1 MKMFLTSVLNSVCS
15 AMDSLIYTGLAFL
28 MSSLH
33 YPVESR
39 LLRQLFTVEMYG
51 AQEKGKCVYLTNYV
65 HRVSTRLA
73 FASPP
78 KYLTDDPEQALA
90 WSRETGYPI
99 QTVVSY
105 GAREYFDGW
114 WVRPQPYPL
123 VYEYGTVDLA
133 SDASRVSTESG
144 ADRETKTAREYA
156 QYFFDKLGARP
167 SVRLY
172 DPQNEQSRLVL
183 LALLCSRWP
192 ILSVYLLLRY
202 QWYNR
207 VCFEALLIGVVAF
220 GLLA

>member
-1 MKMFLTSVLNSVCS
+1 MFLASVLNRVCE
-15 AMDSLIYTGLAFL
+15 AMDSLIYTGLVL
-28 MSSLH
+28 IVSTLH

-39 LLRQLFTVEMYG
+39 LLRQLFTVETYG
-51 AQEKGKCVYLTNYV
+51 AQEKGKCVYLTNHV

-105 GAREYFDGW
+105 HTREYFDGW
-114 WVRPQPYPL
+114 WVRPQPYAL
-123 VYEYGTVDLA
+123 VYEFGKVDLPSDESGA
-133 SDASRVSTESG
+133 SDAENRV
-144 ADRETKTAREYA
+144 TKTAREYS
-156 QYFFDKLGARP
+156 QYFFDKLAERP

-172 DPQNEQSRLVL
+172 DPQNEHSRLVL

-192 ILSVYLLLRY
+192 ILSLYLLLRY

-207 VCFEALLIGVVAF
+207 VCFEALLIGVVAL
-220 GLLA
+220 GVLM